1 MIRRRVNSVLTENE
15 VMQAN
20 WKDDEYDNDAELLI
34 KYRNTKVI
42 DALINVC
49 KKYNCS
55 ADYILGL
62 SNRYWGN

>member
-1 MIRRRVNSVLTENE
+1 MIQRRVNSVLTENE